1 MAARQV
7 PRDLAASVRARLHN
21 VAKARNVEFQL
32 VLSEF
37 AVERLLYRLGVS
49 PHASEFVLKGAML
62 FRLWTAQRGRAT
74 WDLDL
79 LGRGGSTVENI
90 VATVQNLCSIPA
102 DDGIRFD
109 PDSIRGE
116 VIRAADED
124 AGVRVRLVAH
134 LQHARIPV
142 QIDVGFD
149 DVVTPRE
156 LLVTYPTLLDI
167 PAPRILAYP
176 RETVVAEKLEAIV
189 SLGITTSRMKDFYD
203 LRVLAWSFPF
213 EGASLA
219 SAIRATFINRG
230 TPIPSGEPLALTREF
245 LGSPDRQTQW
255 RAFLHRGRLDGP
267 ASAVALSDDLR
278 LFCGPLLASLRAHG
292 DFSGTWSSGG
302 PWAQADQET

>member
-1 MAARQV
+1 MAARPV

-21 VAKARNVEFQL
+21 VAKARNVELQL

-49 PHASEFVLKGAML
+49 SHANEFVLKGAML

-79 LGRGGSTVENI
+79 LGRGGSTVGSV
-90 VATVQNLCSIPA
+90 VATVQNFCSIPA
-102 DDGIRFD
+102 EDGIRFD
-109 PDSIRGE
+109 ADSIRGE
-116 VIRAADED
+116 VIRGSDED

-134 LQHARIPV
+134 LANARIPM
-142 QIDVGFD
+142 QIDVGFG

-156 LLVTYPTLLDI
+156 LLVTYPTLLDL
-167 PAPRILAYP
+167 PAPCILAYP

-203 LRVLAWSFPF
+203 LRVLAGSFPF

-219 SAIRATFINRG
+219 SAIRATFINRD
-230 TPIPSGEPLALTREF
+230 TPIPSGEPLPLTREF

-255 RAFLHRGRLDGP
+255 RAFLQRGRLDGP

-278 LFCGPLLASLRAHG
+278 LFSGPLLASLHAHG
-292 DFSGTWSSGG
+292 DFSGTWSPGG
-302 PWAQADQET
+302 PWMQADHET